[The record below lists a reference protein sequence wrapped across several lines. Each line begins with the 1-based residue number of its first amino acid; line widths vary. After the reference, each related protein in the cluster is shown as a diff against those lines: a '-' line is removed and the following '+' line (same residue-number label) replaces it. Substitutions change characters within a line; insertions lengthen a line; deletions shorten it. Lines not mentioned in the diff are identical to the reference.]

1 MTGYVTMAII
11 LAFVGFFVTFMNV
24 MGGSPKFE
32 HSLIVAVSFFV
43 FLIIIP
49 FITMRSIAEERHSKT
64 EQLLLSLPISTHRI
78 VLAKYLAMLTFVAI
92 PMLIIGIY
100 PLLLS
105 LFSGT
110 EGVVNLALAYNSWFM
125 LFLLLA
131 VMVAVGLF
139 ASSLVENQIIA
150 ALIAAGIFFL
160 MFFMSYITSAFPTG
174 TMPSLIALVFCAIAL
189 GAVVLALTKN
199 STAACIVTGGLAVIL
214 IVLYY
219 VDASIFWNLFPSLL
233 SSLAIFDVFMN
244 GASYLG
250 VFDIGEIV
258 YYITFAAVFVF
269 LTVESVERRR
279 YS

>member
-11 LAFVGFFVTFMNV
+11 LAFVGFFVTNMNV
-24 MGGSPKFE
+24 RIGSPKFE
-32 HSLIVAVSFFV
+32 YSLITAVSFFV
-43 FLIIIP
+43 FLIIVP

-105 LFSGT
+105 LFAGT
-110 EGVVNLALAYNSWFM
+110 EGVVNLALAYNGWFM

-131 VMVAVGLF
+131 VMVAVGMF

-150 ALIAAGIFFL
+150 ALIAAAIFFL

-174 TMPSLIALVFCAIAL
+174 ALPSLIALVVCAVVL

-219 VDASIFWNLFPSLL
+219 VDASMFWNLFPSML

-244 GASYLG
+244 GASYIG